1 MKTTLPK
8 KIQEMLQSDF
18 TDAEK
23 QMVLSAYEAASEALE
38 GKMRSNSH
46 PFIEHPVAVAGIVWK
61 EIGLGADAVAA
72 TLLHEANRFQV
83 GSASDLNHT
92 SLLESFRAEYP
103 HGIIEIIEGLN
114 HISNIRLQEA
124 SLDEER
130 YRKLIISYS
139 TDPRVIL
146 VKLADRLEV
155 LRSISILPP
164 AKRTQKL
171 METMMLYIPLA
182 HQLGLYRIK
191 SELEDI
197 FLKYTEPEQYNEIV
211 RKIKA
216 TRPQREALVSSFI
229 NPLRDKLDREGI
241 RYTLKARTKSPY
253 SIWKK
258 MQTQQ
263 IGFDKVYDLFAMRFI
278 IDCEGSHAEEEAL
291 CWKVYSL
298 VTEEYEPDTQRL
310 RDWISK
316 PRDNGYE
323 SLHTTVRT
331 RENMA
336 VEVQIRTRRMDYI
349 AEQGNAAHW
358 SYKGIK
364 GGKDHLTD
372 WLNKVR
378 DLMQSSEE
386 EKYEHASIA
395 LEELLVYTPTGD
407 LRQLRAGSTVLDFAF
422 EIHSNLGLRCTGARV
437 NGKMCSIREKLHT
450 GDVVDIISSKNQKPT
465 ADWLNFAVSSKARSK
480 IKQKLKEEE
489 NARAT
494 VGKELLARRLK
505 NWKLVI
511 TDTDLHLLSKR
522 GKFSNLN
529 EFFGA
534 IGNGQYEVGLV
545 KEYLLHK
552 LDAEQN
558 PETRPADNAQTEKSA
573 FSGVNSGDFVID
585 RKLKGV
591 ELKTARC
598 CVPAYGDPI
607 FGFVTI
613 RDGIKIHR
621 EDCPN
626 AARLQHNYPY
636 RVIEVRWKPRTTS
649 GKEAKIH
656 GDKGDTHKRSQG

>member
-1 MKTTLPK
+1 MKPTMPK
-8 KIQEMLQSDF
+8 KLQEILSDF
-18 TDAEK
+18 HDSEK
-23 QMVLSAYEAASEALE
+23 KMVLSAYEAAREALD

-46 PFIEHPVAVAGIVWK
+46 PFIEHPVAVAHIVCK
-61 EIGLGADAVAA
+61 EVGLRADAA
-72 TLLHEANRFQV
+72 TAILLHEANRFQC
-83 GSASDLNHT
+83 SREADLNKT
-92 SLLESFRAEYP
+92 PLLESFRAEYP
-103 HGIIEIIEGLN
+103 KDILEIVEGLN
-114 HISNIRLQEA
+114 NISTIQLQDA
-124 SLDEER
+124 NLDEER

-146 VKLADRLEV
+146 IKLADRLEV
-155 LRSISILPP
+155 MRSINIMSP
-164 AKRTQKL
+164 AKRTKKL

-182 HQLGLYRIK
+182 HQLGLYHIK

-197 FLKYTEPEQYNEIV
+197 FLKYTEPERYKEIV
-211 RKIKA
+211 RKIKD
-216 TRPQREALVSSFI
+216 TEPQREALVRNFV
-229 NPLRDKLDREGI
+229 NPLKDKLDREGI

-258 MQTQQ
+258 MQVQH

-278 IDCEGSHAEEEAL
+278 IECDGDHAAEEAL

-298 VTEEYEPDTQRL
+298 VTEEYEPDTKRL

-323 SLHTTVRT
+323 SLHTTVQT
-331 RENMA
+331 KEGIP
-336 VEVQIRTRRMDYI
+336 VEVQIRTTRMDYV
-349 AEQGNAAHW
+349 AEQGGAAHW

-364 GGKDHLTD
+364 GGSDHLTD

-378 DLMQSSEE
+378 GLMQSDEE

-407 LRQLRAGSTVLDFAF
+407 LRQLHAGSTVLDFAF

-450 GDVVDIISSKNQKPT
+450 GDVVEIISSKNQKPT
-465 ADWLNFAVSSKARSK
+465 ADWLNFVVSSKARSK

-489 NARAT
+489 HARAK

-511 TDTDLHLLSKR
+511 TDSELFGLAKR
-522 GKFSNLN
+522 NKFSNLN

-534 IGNGQYEVGLV
+534 IGNGQFDVAAI
-545 KEYLLHK
+545 KEYLLRK
-552 LDAEQN
+552 MEEEPAA
-558 PETRPADNAQTEKSA
+558 ETRPTDHPERVSNDVA
-573 FSGVNSGDFVID
+573 SGVFIID
-585 RKLKGV
+585 RKLQGV
-591 ELKTARC
+591 DLKPAKC
-598 CVPAYGDPI
+598 CTPAYGDDI

-621 EDCPN
+621 ENCPN
-626 AARLQHNYPY
+626 AARLRGNYPY
-636 RVIEVRWKPRTTS
+636 RVIEVRWKPRQKDGEKT
-649 GKEAKIH
+649 
-656 GDKGDTHKRSQG
+656 DPHKRRQG

>member
-1 MKTTLPK
+1 MIPRKL
-8 KIQEMLQSDF
+8 QELLAGFNDADKRML
-18 TDAEK
+18 
-23 QMVLSAYEAASEALE
+23 LSAYEAAEEALR
-38 GKMRSNSH
+38 GKMRSNNH
-46 PFIEHPVAVAGIVWK
+46 PFIEHPLAVARIVCL
-61 EIGLGADAVAA
+61 EIGLQADAAVA
-72 TLLHEANRFQV
+72 TLLHEANRFQTGNV
-83 GSASDLNHT
+83 ANLNHT
-92 SLLESFRAEYP
+92 PLLESFRAEYP
-103 HGIIEIIEGLN
+103 KSIIEIVEGLN
-114 HISNIRLQEA
+114 NISNVQMQEA
-124 SLDEER
+124 NLDEER

-146 VKLADRLEV
+146 IKLADRLEV
-155 LRSISILPP
+155 MRSISILPP
-164 AKRTQKL
+164 AKRTKKI

-197 FLKYTEPEQYNEIV
+197 FLKYTEPERYKEIV
-211 RKIKA
+211 QKIKD
-216 TRPQREALVSSFI
+216 TEPQREAIVQGFI
-229 NPLRDKLDREGI
+229 NPLKDKLNREGI

-258 MQTQQ
+258 MNIQH
-263 IGFDKVYDLFAMRFI
+263 IGFNKVYDLFAMRFI
-278 IDCEGSHAEEEAL
+278 IDCEPEHKLEEAL

-298 VTEEYEPDTQRL
+298 VTEEYTPDTKRL

-323 SLHTTVRT
+323 SLHTTVMT
-331 RENMA
+331 KEGMP
-336 VEVQIRTRRMDYI
+336 VEVQIRTTRMDYI

-364 GGKDHLTD
+364 GGSNHLTD
-372 WLNKVR
+372 WLNQVR
-378 DLMQSSEE
+378 NLMQSDEE

-407 LRQLRAGSTVLDFAF
+407 LRQLHAGSTVLDFAF

-465 ADWLNFAVSSKARSK
+465 ADWLNFVVSSKARSK

-489 NARAT
+489 NARAA

-511 TDTDLHLLSKR
+511 TDAELFRLAKKH
-522 GKFSNLN
+522 KFNTLN

-534 IGNGQYEVGLV
+534 VGSGQFDVALV
-545 KEYLLHK
+545 KEYLTRK
-552 LDAEQN
+552 LE
-558 PETRPADNAQTEKSA
+558 TEKPEA
-573 FSGVNSGDFVID
+573 QPAEPAHPDKPVATGTSGDFILD
-585 RKLKGV
+585 RKLAGV
-591 ELKTARC
+591 ELKLAKC
-598 CVPAYGDPI
+598 CTPVYGDPV

-621 EDCPN
+621 ENCPN
-626 AARLQHNYPY
+626 AARLRENYPY
-636 RVIEVRWKPRTTS
+636 RMIEVAWKPRNKDGEKT
-649 GKEAKIH
+649 
-656 GDKGDTHKRSQG
+656 DTHKRRQG

>member
-1 MKTTLPK
+1 MRTTLPRK
-8 KIQEMLQSDF
+8 LQEMLSDF
-18 TDAEK
+18 PDSDRSI
-23 QMVLSAYEAASEALE
+23 VLSAYEAADEALQ

-46 PFIEHPVAVAGIVWK
+46 PFIEHPLSVAHIVWK
-61 EIGLGADAVAA
+61 EIGLGADAVVA
-72 TLLHEANRFQV
+72 TLLHEAGRFQV
-83 GSASDLNHT
+83 SQVSDLNKT
-92 SLLESFRAEYP
+92 PLLESFRAEYP
-103 HGIIEIIEGLN
+103 HDIIEIVEGLN
-114 HISNIRLQEA
+114 NISNIQLQEA
-124 SLDEER
+124 NLDEER

-146 VKLADRLEV
+146 IKLADRLEV
-155 LRSISILPP
+155 MRSISILPP
-164 AKRTQKL
+164 AKRTKKL

-197 FLKYTEPEQYNEIV
+197 FFKFTEPERYKEIV
-211 RKIKA
+211 RKIKE
-216 TRPQREALVSSFI
+216 TEPRREALVQSFI
-229 NPLRDKLDREGI
+229 NPLKDKLDREGI

-258 MQTQQ
+258 MQAQQ

-278 IDCEGSHAEEEAL
+278 IECAPEHAVEEAL

-298 VTEEYEPDTQRL
+298 VTEEYEPDTNRL

-331 RENMA
+331 KEGMP
-336 VEVQIRTRRMDYI
+336 VEVQIRTTRMDYI
-349 AEQGNAAHW
+349 AEKGGAAHW

-364 GGKDHLTD
+364 GGRDHLTD
-372 WLNKVR
+372 WLNNVR

-386 EKYEHASIA
+386 EKYEHASLS

-407 LRQLRAGSTVLDFAF
+407 LRQLRAGSSVLDFAF
-422 EIHSNLGLRCTGARV
+422 NIHSNLGLHCTGARV
-437 NGKMCSIREKLHT
+437 NGKMYSIREKLHT

-465 ADWLNFAVSSKARSK
+465 ADWLNFVVSSKARSK

-489 NARAT
+489 NARAK

-511 TDTDLHLLSKR
+511 TDADLHTLAKR
-522 GKFSNLN
+522 HRFSNLN

-534 IGNGQYEVGLV
+534 IGNGQFDAALV
-545 KEYLLHK
+545 KDYLQHK
-552 LDAEQN
+552 LDAEQASEAKSTDTVH
-558 PETRPADNAQTEKSA
+558 PEKAPFN
-573 FSGVNSGDFVID
+573 GVDSGDFVID
-585 RKLKGV
+585 RRLKGV
-591 ELKTARC
+591 DLKPAKC
-598 CVPAYGDPI
+598 CAPTYGDPI

-621 EDCPN
+621 ENCPN
-626 AARLQHNYPY
+626 ATRLLSNYPY
-636 RVIEVRWKPRTTS
+636 RVIEVRWKPR
-649 GKEAKIH
+649 KEAKDTPAKN
-656 GDKGDTHKRSQG
+656 GEKGDTHKRRQG

>member
-1 MKTTLPK
+1 MRPTIPRKL
-8 KIQEMLQSDF
+8 QEILSDL
-18 TDAEK
+18 TDSEK
-23 QMVLSAYEAASEALE
+23 QMVLSAYEAAHEALE

-46 PFIEHPVAVAGIVWK
+46 PFIEHPLAVAHIVCK
-61 EIGLGADAVAA
+61 EIGLRADAATA
-72 TLLHEANRFQV
+72 TLLHEANRFQCNQP
-83 GSASDLNHT
+83 SELNHT
-92 SLLESFRAEYP
+92 PLLESFRAEYP
-103 HGIIEIIEGLN
+103 KDILEIVEGLN
-114 HISNIRLQEA
+114 NISNIQLQEA
-124 SLDEER
+124 NLDEER

-146 VKLADRLEV
+146 IKLADRLEV
-155 LRSISILPP
+155 MRSINILSP
-164 AKRTQKL
+164 AKRTKKL

-182 HQLGLYRIK
+182 HQLGLYHIK

-197 FLKYTEPEQYNEIV
+197 FLKYTEPDRYKEIV
-211 RKIKA
+211 RKIKE
-216 TRPQREALVSSFI
+216 TEPQREAIVENFI
-229 NPLRDKLDREGI
+229 NPLKDKLDREGI

-258 MQTQQ
+258 MQAQQ

-278 IDCEGSHAEEEAL
+278 IDCDGDHAAEEAL

-298 VTEEYEPDTQRL
+298 VTEEYEPDTKRL

-323 SLHTTVRT
+323 SLHTTVMT
-331 RENMA
+331 KEGMP
-336 VEVQIRTRRMDYI
+336 VEVQIRTTRMDYV
-349 AEQGNAAHW
+349 AEQGGAAHW

-364 GGKDHLTD
+364 GGSDHLTD

-378 DLMQSSEE
+378 SLMQSDEE

-450 GDVVDIISSKNQKPT
+450 GDVVEIISSKNQKPT
-465 ADWLNFAVSSKARSK
+465 ADWLNFVVSSKARSK

-489 NARAT
+489 NARAKS
-494 VGKELLARRLK
+494 GKELLARRLK

-511 TDTDLHLLSKR
+511 TDSELFSLARRH
-522 GKFSNLN
+522 KFGNIN
-529 EFFGA
+529 QFFGA
-534 IGNGQYEVGLV
+534 IGNGQFDVAIV
-545 KEYLLHK
+545 KEFLLHK
-552 LDAEQN
+552 LEEEEHATGTRSSEYAEKT
-558 PETRPADNAQTEKSA
+558 PT
-573 FSGVNSGDFVID
+573 GVASGDFIID
-585 RKLKGV
+585 RKLQGV
-591 ELKTARC
+591 DLKPAKC
-598 CVPAYGDPI
+598 CSPAYGDPI

-626 AARLQHNYPY
+626 AARLRGNYPY
-636 RVIEVRWKPRTTS
+636 RMIEVRWKT
-649 GKEAKIH
+649 KESKEKD
-656 GDKGDTHKRSQG
+656 GEKGDPHKRRQG